1 MIFLIEYDRRQGR
14 LVNLEP
20 FQETDRLQAEN
31 TRLQKELDLHR
42 RGLKHEVVL
51 LDAASEG
58 ALRLTHRRYF
68 EDLYQIASR
77 TGKRVTVEL
86 SHRQNN

>member
-77 TGKRVTVEL
+77 TGNTAIIQSKERE
-86 SHRQNN
+86 

>member
-1 MIFLIEYDRRQGR
+1 MIFLIEYDRLQGR
-14 LVNLEP
+14 LVNLDR
-20 FQETDRLQAEN
+20 FQEADRLRAEN

-51 LDAASEG
+51 LEAASKE

-68 EDLYQIASR
+68 EDLDQITTSSSESVFP
-77 TGKRVTVEL
+77 KKL
-86 SHRQNN
+86 